1 MKNQHFKSLREVLPV
16 AFGVQNIFA
25 LVPIAIKSTTADVM
39 SIAIIRLWIT
49 VMCLSFMKMDF
60 LGHLKKHWW
69 VFLLLGGLF
78 SSHWYT
84 YFTAVKLGTPSL
96 ALLGLSSYG
105 IFLNFYAWFFFQE
118 KARVTYLVAVLVSV
132 FGVFLLASGST
143 AVEGQALW
151 LAIFSGSL
159 YAFLPIVH
167 RKFAHIPTKVR
178 VQFQFAGA
186 LLFFLPFSGSLN
198 LHYDARDWGYLIYLS
213 IGATLVGHGL
223 WVWVTTH
230 STAVFS
236 SLVYYINI
244 PMVLFWEKQILG
256 KTLSGVQLAGAVIMV
271 SAQLAPLMLSQGSM
285 LRKEKVMPND

>member
-1 MKNQHFKSLREVLPV
+1 MKHRHLKSLKEVFPV
-16 AFGVQNIFA
+16 AFAVQNIFA
-25 LVPIAIKSTTADVM
+25 FVPIAIKSTSADVL
-39 SIAIIRLWIT
+39 SIAIIRLSIT
-49 VMCLSFMKMDF
+49 VFCLSFMKMD
-60 LGHLKKHWW
+60 LWGHFKRHVG
-69 VFLLLGGLF
+69 VFLLLGALF
-78 SSHWYT
+78 SAHWYT

-105 IFLNFYAWFFFQE
+105 LFLNFYAWFFFKE
-118 KARVTYLVAVLVSV
+118 KASVTSLFAVLVSI
-132 FGVFLLASGST
+132 FGVYLLASGTT
-143 AVEGQALW
+143 AGEGEALW
-151 LAIFSGSL
+151 LAILSGSL

-186 LLFFLPFSGSLN
+186 FLFFLPFSSSLN
-198 LHYDARDWGYLIYLS
+198 LHYDFRDWGYLLYLS
-213 IGATLVGHGL
+213 LGATLIGHGL

-256 KTLSGVQLAGAVIMV
+256 KTLSGIQLTGAVVMV
-271 SAQLAPLMLSQGSM
+271 SAQLVPLLLNRRNPTINEG
-285 LRKEKVMPND
+285 VMPND

>member
-1 MKNQHFKSLREVLPV
+1 MKHRHFKSLKEVFPV
-16 AFGVQNIFA
+16 AFAVQNIFA
-25 LVPIAIKSTTADVM
+25 FVPIAIKSTSADVQ
-39 SIAIIRLWIT
+39 SIALIRLSIT
-49 VMCLSFMKMDF
+49 VFCLSFIKMDF
-60 LGHLKKHWW
+60 WECLKRHFL
-69 VFLLLGGLF
+69 VFLILGGLF
-78 SSHWYT
+78 STHWYT
-84 YFTAVKLGTPSL
+84 YFTAVKIGTPSL

-105 IFLNFYAWFFFQE
+105 IFLNFYAWFFFNE
-118 KARVTYLVAVLVSV
+118 KASVMSLLAVLGSI
-132 FGVFLLASGST
+132 FGVYLLSSGTT
-143 AVEGQALW
+143 ALEGEALW
-151 LAIFSGSL
+151 LAILSGSL

-186 LLFFLPFSGSLN
+186 FLFFLPFSSSLN
-198 LHYDARDWGYLIYLS
+198 LHYDFKDWGYLLYLS

-256 KTLSGVQLAGAVIMV
+256 KTLSEIQLSGAAIMI
-271 SAQLAPLMLSQGSM
+271 SAQLVPLLLNRRTPSISPG
-285 LRKEKVMPND
+285 VMPND